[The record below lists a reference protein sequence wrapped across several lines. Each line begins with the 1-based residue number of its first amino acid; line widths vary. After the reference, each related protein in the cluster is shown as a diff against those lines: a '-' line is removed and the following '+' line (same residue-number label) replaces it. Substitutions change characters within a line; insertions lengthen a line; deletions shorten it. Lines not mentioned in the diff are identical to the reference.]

1 MQRPLDRDLET
12 IRVPVQAAALAGVIG
27 QHVGRLEV
35 ELFANLHRAGVASS
49 PGASRPVREVAG
61 MQAPPRPKTIGHFIG
76 GAAVDPASATRFGE
90 VFDPARGEVQARV
103 AFADE
108 ATVDHAV
115 RAARQAFAGW
125 SRTPIG
131 KRTEILFSF
140 RELMRK
146 HVADF
151 AALVSSEHGKIVHD
165 AEGEVARAL
174 EVIDFACGLAQQTK
188 GQFSENVSRSVD
200 TYSLRQPVGVCAG
213 ITPFNFPMMVP
224 AWMFA
229 PAIAAGNAFV
239 LKPSE
244 RDPSA
249 SVLVAQLWKEAGL
262 PDGVFNVVHGD
273 KVAVDALLAHPMVDA
288 ISFVGSTPIAKH
300 VYETAAKNGKRVQ
313 ALGGAKNHMVILPDA
328 DMDAAADA
336 LVSAAY
342 GSAGQ
347 RCMAISASVTVG
359 DAAGPL
365 LDAVRTRVAKL
376 KVGAGHD
383 RTNDMGPVVTA
394 QARDR
399 ILGAIELGLKAGATL
414 AIDGRD
420 LRVGGYEGGFFIGP
434 TLFDNVKPEMS
445 IYRDEIFGPVLVN
458 LRSATLEDAIGLIA
472 RNPYGNGTAIFT
484 RNGAAARK
492 FQNEVE
498 VGMVGINV
506 PIPVPVGYYSF
517 GGWKNSLFGDLHIY
531 GEEGFRF
538 YTRGKVVTSRW
549 DEAGAGVNLGFP
561 THK

>member
-1 MQRPLDRDLET
+1 
-12 IRVPVQAAALAGVIG
+12 
-27 QHVGRLEV
+27 
-35 ELFANLHRAGVASS
+35 
-49 PGASRPVREVAG
+49 

>member
-1 MQRPLDRDLET
+1 
-12 IRVPVQAAALAGVIG
+12 
-27 QHVGRLEV
+27 
-35 ELFANLHRAGVASS
+35 
-49 PGASRPVREVAG
+49 

-76 GAAVDPASATRFGE
+76 GAAVDATSATRFGD

-115 RAARQAFAGW
+115 RTARQAFPGW
-125 SRTPIG
+125 SRTPLG
-131 KRTEILFSF
+131 KRTEILFAF
-140 RELMRK
+140 RELARK

-151 AALVSSEHGKIVHD
+151 AQIVSSEHGKIVHD

-174 EVIDFACGLAQQTK
+174 EVVDFACGLAQQTK

-229 PAIAAGNAFV
+229 PAIAAGNAFI

-244 RDPSA
+244 RDPSV

-273 KVAVDALLAHPMVDA
+273 KVAVDALLTHPMVDA
-288 ISFVGSTPIAKH
+288 VSFVGSTPIALYI
-300 VYETAAKNGKRVQ
+300 YETAAKNGKRVQ
-313 ALGGAKNHMVILPDA
+313 ALGGAKNHMVVMPDA

-359 DAAGPL
+359 DAAEPL
-365 LDAVRTRVAKL
+365 LDALRKRVAKL
-376 KVGAGHD
+376 KVGPGHD
-383 RTNDMGPVVTA
+383 RNNDMGPVVTP

-399 ILGAIELGLKAGATL
+399 VLNYIEQGVHAGATL

-420 LRVGGYEGGFFIGP
+420 LRVDGYEGGFFIGP

-458 LRSATLEDAIGLIA
+458 VRCTTLEDAIGLIA

-492 FQNEVE
+492 FQSEVD

-549 DEAGAGVNLGFP
+549 DEASAGINLGFP

>member
-1 MQRPLDRDLET
+1 MQAT
-12 IRVPVQAAALAGVIG
+12 KPVLSKVE
-27 QHVGRLEV
+27 GRL
-35 ELFANLHRAGVASS
+35 
-49 PGASRPVREVAG
+49 
-61 MQAPPRPKTIGHFIG
+61 KTIGHFIG
-76 GAAVDPASATRFGE
+76 GAPVDPASATRFGE

-115 RAARQAFAGW
+115 RSARQAFPGW

-131 KRTEILFSF
+131 KRTEILFAF

-146 HVADF
+146 HVPDL
-151 AALVSSEHGKIVHD
+151 AALVSSEHGKIVND

-273 KVAVDALLAHPMVDA
+273 KVAVDALLMHPMVDA
-288 ISFVGSTPIAKH
+288 ISFVGSTPIAKYI
-300 VYETAAKNGKRVQ
+300 YETAAKNGKRVQ
-313 ALGGAKNHMVILPDA
+313 ALGGAKNHMVIMPDA

-359 DAAGPL
+359 DAAEPL
-365 LDAVRTRVAKL
+365 LDALRTRIAKL
-376 KVGAGHD
+376 KIGAGHD

-399 ILGAIELGLKAGATL
+399 ILNAIEQGLKAGATL

-420 LRVGGYEGGFFIGP
+420 LRVGGYEGGFFVGP
-434 TLFDNVKPEMS
+434 TLFDHVRPEMS

-458 LRSATLEDAIGLIA
+458 LRSASLEDAIGLIA

-492 FQNEVE
+492 FQNEVD

-517 GGWKNSLFGDLHIY
+517 GGWKNSLFGDLHVY

-549 DEAGAGVNLGFP
+549 DEASAGINLGFP